1 MDFLDIFNLI
11 ASTCST
17 IGLIVTLVVASK
29 VTKLMKSNNHN
40 SGQIQQGDGDQNVSK
55 DHSVIGS
62 GGLRIHLFC
71 VAS

>member
-1 MDFLDIFNLI
+1 MDFLDVFNLI

-40 SGQIQQGDGDQNVSK
+40 SGQIQQGM
-55 DHSVIGS
+55 VIRMYPKIILS
-62 GGLRIHLFC
+62 
-71 VAS
+71 